1 MLKGEKE
8 LRKALGDGRA
18 DDFLMVWFMLRKL
31 DPGTDKILEVSARDI
46 RRGALRRE
54 NKRQRRIRRRRKC

>member
-31 DPGTDKILEVSARDI
+31 DPGTDKILEVLQVLFPELEDK
-46 RRGALRRE
+46 GLRA
-54 NKRQRRIRRRRKC
+54 KIYMIGG